1 MYKRT
6 NINLFLILLLLI
18 ISNNAYSKNDI
29 HAVRIWPAQE
39 YTRITIESTKP
50 LSNDQMILKNPERVV
65 IDLKD
70 IAINDVIRML
80 PSRLSVNDPNIN
92 KIRVAQFTPNVTRV
106 VIDLKGEAR
115 VKIFSLKPI
124 DPYKNRLVIDLYPE
138 NEDSIAILLKQLKN
152 KDDPVTSAIEDP
164 PNKIIKDAKITAKKK
179 RQTGEIIV
187 AIDAGHGG
195 EDPGAI
201 GKRGTL
207 EKVITLQI
215 SKKLKTLIDKESG
228 MKAVLI
234 RDGDYYVPLSARV
247 KKARKIKA
255 NIFISIHADAFTR
268 RSVSGS
274 SVFALS
280 ERGAT
285 SAFAK
290 LIANK
295 ENESDLIGGVS
306 IDDKDPSLAKILLD
320 LSQSA
325 TVDDSIKLGNH
336 VLNKVKRVNN
346 LHKKNVE
353 QAGFAVL
360 KAPDIPSILVET
372 AFLSNP
378 TEEKNLRS
386 KAYQIKLAKSILMG
400 IKSYLKTKPSIASL
414 TSEN

>member
-1 MYKRT
+1 M
-6 NINLFLILLLLI
+6 
-18 ISNNAYSKNDI
+18 
-29 HAVRIWPAQE
+29 
-39 YTRITIESTKP
+39 
-50 LSNDQMILKNPERVV
+50 
-65 IDLKD
+65 
-70 IAINDVIRML
+70 
-80 PSRLSVNDPNIN
+80 
-92 KIRVAQFTPNVTRV
+92 
-106 VIDLKGEAR
+106 
-115 VKIFSLKPI
+115 
-124 DPYKNRLVIDLYPE
+124 YPE
-138 NEDSIAILLKQLKN
+138 NQDSIAMLLRQLEK
-152 KDDPVTSAIEDP
+152 KGSSIRPSIQKLPDE
-164 PNKIIKDAKITAKKK
+164 IINVEKITPKEKIN
-179 RQTGEIIV
+179 QIIV

-215 SKKLKTLIDKESG
+215 SKKLKALIDKEIG

-234 RDGDYYVPLSARV
+234 RDGDYYVPLAARV
-247 KKARKIKA
+247 KKARKMKA
-255 NIFISIHADAFTR
+255 NVFISIHADAFTR

-306 IDDKDPSLAKILLD
+306 IDDKEPLLAKTLLD

-336 VLNKVKRVNN
+336 VLNNVKRVNN
-346 LHKKNVE
+346 LHKKHVE

-386 KAYQIKLAKSILMG
+386 KAYQIKLAKSILKG
-400 IKSYLKTKPSIASL
+400 IKSYLRTKPSLASL
-414 TSEN
+414 SSPN